1 MFDLF
6 KHFSL
11 SILKEQ
17 KILNGPFHFLW
28 RAYVCVGKGWKSIG
42 RTWHLLMP
50 LVGEKLEN
58 ASSFSLVI
66 YLSVASASCKLKA
79 LFTEGLGEFLMKAV
93 AESYDEARARAR
105 RAPKT

>member
-1 MFDLF
+1 M
-6 KHFSL
+6 
-11 SILKEQ
+11 
-17 KILNGPFHFLW
+17 
-28 RAYVCVGKGWKSIG
+28 
-42 RTWHLLMP
+42 WHLLMP

-66 YLSVASASCKLKA
+66 YLSAASASCKLKA